1 MIDLYYAPTPNGY
14 KITLFLEEVGLPY
27 RIHRINISAGEQF
40 KPDFLSISL
49 NNKIPEI
56 VDRQPVDGDA
66 PISLFES
73 GEILLYL
80 AEKTGK
86 LPKQRAARTRRH
98 ATVSVLAGGGLRADA
113 WAKTT
118 TSTITHRSPYHTL
131 SSATIW
137 KPSGCTACWKLNC
150 KNIPT

>member
-27 RIHRINISAGEQF
+27 RIHRINISAGDQF
-40 KPDFLSISL
+40 KPDFLSISP
-49 NNKIPEI
+49 NNKIPAI
-56 VDRQPVDGDA
+56 VDRQPVDGGA
-66 PISLFES
+66 PMSLFES

-86 LPKQRAARTRRH
+86 LLSKGCASAPPRYSGCFGRWRASGRC
-98 ATVSVLAGGGLRADA
+98 LG
-113 WAKTT
+113 KTT

-137 KPSGCTACWKLNC
+137 KPSGCTACWKPNC